1 MDGLDLSI
9 KNILLLRRIRKIR
22 NISDHKKYNI
32 IIRSTRNIRKAS
44 TMRDTLAFSFIANT
58 IQKQ

>member
-22 NISDHKKYNI
+22 NISE
-32 IIRSTRNIRKAS
+32 NIRKAS